1 MLHGDKPVS
10 KSPLS
15 RIPVS
20 AGVGSHVPVLVGAE
34 TVRDVDEEVEGNM
47 GVGPGVVME
56 GMVSSWDPMLLV
68 PVPDEEGRAKIPLQ
82 AKIMIYRLE
91 RIRKQYFMR
100 SLHIREV
107 GSMRS
112 KRLEKMINEFVHQA
126 RLEGKSESEI
136 GDLEIKKGKE
146 FGAQVAAW
154 TPTNAITFKKWMES
168 ARKTID
174 EKKHGG
180 CDCCG
185 GD

>member
-1 MLHGDKPVS
+1 M
-10 KSPLS
+10 
-15 RIPVS
+15 RS
-20 AGVGSHVPVLVGAE
+20 AKDGH
-34 TVRDVDEEVEGNM
+34 M
-47 GVGPGVVME
+47 GLDIDQCPFE
-56 GMVSSWDPMLLV
+56 K
-68 PVPDEEGRAKIPLQ
+68 DEEGRAKIPLD
-82 AKIMIYRLE
+82 AKSMIYRLE

-107 GSMRS
+107 GSMCS
-112 KRLEKMINEFVHQA
+112 KRLEKMINEFVHQL

-180 CDCCG
+180 CDCCEE
-185 GD
+185 DCSVKEEYSEP